1 MTFTVLDKEGE
12 TRARCGRLETRH
24 GSIQTPVFM
33 PVGTAGTVKTLS
45 PDELKEL
52 GVEIILGNA
61 YHLYLRPGHK
71 LIAELGGL
79 HRFISWDRPILT
91 DSGGYQVFSLARLCK
106 VTDQGAAFQSH
117 LDGSPHFFSPEF
129 DMEIQ
134 EALGADIIMTLDE
147 CLPYPSSPEATRA
160 ALDRTMEWAR
170 RCKQSHQRRDQTLFG
185 IVQGGFY
192 PELRREA
199 ALRLLDLGFEGYAL
213 GGLSVGET
221 PSMMREVVDQVVPL
235 LPEDRPRYLMGVGM
249 PEDLLEC
256 VVRGIDMFDCVI
268 PTRHARTG
276 WLFTSFGRVVIK
288 NAQYA
293 RDESPIDPACDCT
306 TCRRFSRA
314 YLRHLFMAQE
324 TLALRL
330 NTIHNLNYFIRLMEQ
345 LRQAIREKRLL
356 RYREEFY
363 RMRRDAG
370 RTDGSVGLT
379 KEE

>member
-1 MTFTVLDKEGE
+1 MGFTVLAKEGE
-12 TRARCGRLETRH
+12 TRARCGRLETPH

-45 PDELKEL
+45 PEELKRLE
-52 GVEIILGNA
+52 VEIILSNA
-61 YHLYLRPGHK
+61 YHLYLRPGHQ

-91 DSGGYQVFSLARLCK
+91 DSGGYQVFSLAELCK
-106 VTDQGAAFQSH
+106 VTEEGATFQSH
-117 LDGSPHFFSPEF
+117 LDGSLHFFSPEF
-129 DMEIQ
+129 VIEVQ
-134 EALGADIIMTLDE
+134 EALGADIIMALDE
-147 CLPYPSSPEATRA
+147 CLPYPSSREATRE
-160 ALDRTMEWAR
+160 ALDRTIQWAR
-170 RCKQSHQRRDQTLFG
+170 RSQQAHRRRDQILFA

-199 ALRLLDLGFEGYAL
+199 TLRLLELGFEGYAL

-221 PSMMREVVDQVVPL
+221 SAMMREVVDQVVPL
-235 LPEDRPRYLMGVGM
+235 LPEEKPRYLMGVGM

-276 WLFTSFGRVVIK
+276 WLFTTFGRVVIK

-306 TCRRFSRA
+306 TCRHFSRA

-330 NTIHNLNYFIRLMEQ
+330 NTIHNLHYYLRLMEQ
-345 LRQAIREKRLL
+345 IRQAIREGRLTQ
-356 RYREEFY
+356 YREEFY
-363 RMRRDAG
+363 RMRCEA
-370 RTDGSVGLT
+370 
-379 KEE
+379 

>member
-1 MTFTVLDKEGE
+1 MTFTIQEREGE

-33 PVGTAGTVKTLS
+33 PVGTAGTVKTLT
-45 PDELKEL
+45 PDELQSL

-71 LIAELGGL
+71 LIEEMGGL

-91 DSGGYQVFSLARLCK
+91 DSGGYQVFSLAELCK
-106 VTDQGAAFQSH
+106 VTDGGAAFQSH
-117 LDGSPHFFSPEF
+117 LDGSFHFFSPESVI
-129 DMEIQ
+129 EIQ

-147 CLPYPSSPEATRA
+147 CLPYPSSLEATRA
-160 ALDRTMEWAR
+160 ALDRTIQWAR
-170 RCKQSHQRRDQTLFG
+170 RCRQAHKRPDQILFG
-185 IVQGGFY
+185 IIQGGFY

-199 ALRLLDLGFEGYAL
+199 TLRMIELEFEGYAL

-221 PSMMREVVDQVVPL
+221 QPMMLEVVDQVVPL
-235 LPEDRPRYLMGVGM
+235 LPEGRPRYLMGVGM

-256 VVRGIDMFDCVI
+256 VLRGIDMFDCVI

-293 RDESPIDPACDCT
+293 KDDAPIDPACDCY
-306 TCRRFSRA
+306 TCRHFSRA
-314 YLRHLFMAQE
+314 YLRHLFMARE
-324 TLALRL
+324 ILGLRL
-330 NTIHNLNYFIRLMEQ
+330 STIHNLHYYLRLME
-345 LRQAIREKRLL
+345 AIRLAICEGRLMQ
-356 RYREEFY
+356 YRDEFY
-363 RMRRDAG
+363 RMRC
-370 RTDGSVGLT
+370 
-379 KEE
+379 EI

>member
-1 MTFTVLDKEGE
+1 MSFTVLAKEGE

-45 PDELKEL
+45 PEELKAL

-61 YHLYLRPGHK
+61 YHLYLRPGHQ

-91 DSGGYQVFSLARLCK
+91 DSGGYQVFSLAELCK
-106 VTDQGAAFQSH
+106 VTEEGATFQSH
-117 LDGSPHFFSPEF
+117 LDGSLHFFSPEF
-129 DMEIQ
+129 VIEIQ
-134 EALGADIIMTLDE
+134 EALGADIIMVLDE
-147 CLPYPSSPEATRA
+147 CLPYPSSLEATRD
-160 ALDRTMEWAR
+160 ALDRTIQWAR
-170 RCKQSHQRRDQTLFG
+170 RSKEAHRRRDQILFG

-199 ALRLLDLGFEGYAL
+199 TQRLLDVGFEGYAL

-221 PSMMREVVDQVVPL
+221 PAMMREVVDQVVPL
-235 LPEDRPRYLMGVGM
+235 LPEERPRYLMGVGM

-256 VVRGIDMFDCVI
+256 VMRGIDMFDCVI

-306 TCRRFSRA
+306 TCRQFSRA

-330 NTIHNLNYFIRLMEQ
+330 NTIHNLHYYLRLMEQ
-345 LRQAIREKRLL
+345 IRQAIREGRLMQ
-356 RYREEFY
+356 YREEFY
-363 RMRRDAG
+363 RMRCEA
-370 RTDGSVGLT
+370 
-379 KEE
+379 

>member
-1 MTFTVLDKEGE
+1 MSFTVLAKEGE
-12 TRARCGRLETRH
+12 TRARRGRLETPH

-45 PDELKEL
+45 PEELKALE
-52 GVEIILGNA
+52 VEIILSNA
-61 YHLYLRPGHK
+61 YHLYLRPGHQ

-91 DSGGYQVFSLARLCK
+91 DSGGYQVFSLAELCK
-106 VTDQGAAFQSH
+106 VTEEGATFQSH
-117 LDGSPHFFSPEF
+117 LDGSLHFFSPEF
-129 DMEIQ
+129 VIEIQ

-147 CLPYPSSPEATRA
+147 CLPYPSSREATRE
-160 ALDRTMEWAR
+160 ALDRTIQWAR
-170 RCKQSHQRRDQTLFG
+170 RSKEAHQRRDQILFG

-199 ALRLLDLGFEGYAL
+199 ALRLLELGFEGYAL

-221 PSMMREVVDQVVPL
+221 PAMLREVVDQVVPL
-235 LPEDRPRYLMGVGM
+235 LPEERPRYLMGVGM

-256 VVRGIDMFDCVI
+256 VIRGIDMFDCVI

-276 WLFTSFGRVVIK
+276 WLFTTFGRVVIK

-306 TCRRFSRA
+306 TCRHFSRA

-330 NTIHNLNYFIRLMEQ
+330 NTIHNLHYYLRLMEQ
-345 LRQAIREKRLL
+345 IRQAIREGRLMQ
-356 RYREEFY
+356 YREEFY
-363 RMRRDAG
+363 RMRCEA
-370 RTDGSVGLT
+370 
-379 KEE
+379 

>member
-1 MTFTVLDKEGE
+1 MSFTVLAKEGE

-45 PDELKEL
+45 PEELKAL

-61 YHLYLRPGHK
+61 YHLYLRPGHQ

-91 DSGGYQVFSLARLCK
+91 DSGGYQVFSLAELCK
-106 VTDQGAAFQSH
+106 VTEEGATFQSH
-117 LDGSPHFFSPEF
+117 LDGSLHFFSPEF
-129 DMEIQ
+129 VIEIQ
-134 EALGADIIMTLDE
+134 EALGADIIMVLDE
-147 CLPYPSSPEATRA
+147 CLPYPSSLEATRD
-160 ALDRTMEWAR
+160 ALDRTIQWAR
-170 RCKQSHQRRDQTLFG
+170 RSKQAHRRRDQILFG

-199 ALRLLDLGFEGYAL
+199 TQRLLEVGFEGYAL

-221 PSMMREVVDQVVPL
+221 PAMMREVVDQVVPL
-235 LPEDRPRYLMGVGM
+235 LPEERPRYLMGVGM

-256 VVRGIDMFDCVI
+256 AMRGIDMFDCVI

-306 TCRRFSRA
+306 TCRQFSRA

-330 NTIHNLNYFIRLMEQ
+330 NTIHNLHYYLRLMEQ
-345 LRQAIREKRLL
+345 IRQAIREGRLMQ
-356 RYREEFY
+356 YREEFY
-363 RMRRDAG
+363 RMRCEA
-370 RTDGSVGLT
+370 
-379 KEE
+379 

>member
-1 MTFTVLDKEGE
+1 MSFTVLAKEGE
-12 TRARCGRLETRH
+12 TRARCGRLETPH

-45 PDELKEL
+45 PEELKAL
-52 GVEIILGNA
+52 GVEIILSNA
-61 YHLYLRPGHK
+61 YHLYLRPGHQ

-91 DSGGYQVFSLARLCK
+91 DSGGYQVFSLAELCK
-106 VTDQGAAFQSH
+106 VTEEGATFQSH
-117 LDGSPHFFSPEF
+117 LDGSLHFFSPEF
-129 DMEIQ
+129 VIEIQ

-147 CLPYPSSPEATRA
+147 CLPYPSSREATRE
-160 ALDRTMEWAR
+160 ALDRTIQWAR
-170 RCKQSHQRRDQTLFG
+170 RSKEAHQRRDQILFG

-199 ALRLLDLGFEGYAL
+199 TLRLLELGFEGYAL

-221 PSMMREVVDQVVPL
+221 PAMLREVVDQVVPL
-235 LPEDRPRYLMGVGM
+235 LPEERPRYLMGVGM

-256 VVRGIDMFDCVI
+256 VIRGIDMFDCVI

-276 WLFTSFGRVVIK
+276 WLFTTFGRVVIK

-306 TCRRFSRA
+306 TCRHFSRA

-330 NTIHNLNYFIRLMEQ
+330 NTIHNLHYYLRLMEQ
-345 LRQAIREKRLL
+345 IRQAIREGRLMQ
-356 RYREEFY
+356 YREEFY
-363 RMRRDAG
+363 RMRCEA
-370 RTDGSVGLT
+370 
-379 KEE
+379 

>member
-1 MTFTVLDKEGE
+1 MSFTVLAKEGE

-45 PDELKEL
+45 PEELKAL

-61 YHLYLRPGHK
+61 YHLYLRPGHQ

-91 DSGGYQVFSLARLCK
+91 DSGGYQVFSLAELCK
-106 VTDQGAAFQSH
+106 VTEEGATFQSH
-117 LDGSPHFFSPEF
+117 LDGSLHFFSPEF
-129 DMEIQ
+129 AIEIQ
-134 EALGADIIMTLDE
+134 EALGADIIMVLDE
-147 CLPYPSSPEATRA
+147 CLPYPSSLEATRD
-160 ALDRTMEWAR
+160 ALDRTIQWAR
-170 RCKQSHQRRDQTLFG
+170 RSKQAHRRRDQILFG

-199 ALRLLDLGFEGYAL
+199 TQRLLEVGFQGYAL

-221 PSMMREVVDQVVPL
+221 PAMMREVVDQVVPL
-235 LPEDRPRYLMGVGM
+235 LPEERPRYLMGVGM

-256 VVRGIDMFDCVI
+256 AMRGIDMFDCVI

-306 TCRRFSRA
+306 TCRQFSRA

-330 NTIHNLNYFIRLMEQ
+330 NTIHNLHYYLRLMEQ
-345 LRQAIREKRLL
+345 IRQAIREGRLMQ
-356 RYREEFY
+356 YREEFY
-363 RMRRDAG
+363 RMRCEA
-370 RTDGSVGLT
+370 
-379 KEE
+379 

>member
-1 MTFTVLDKEGE
+1 MSFTVLAKEGE
-12 TRARCGRLETRH
+12 TRARCGRLETPH

-45 PDELKEL
+45 PEELKAL

-61 YHLYLRPGHK
+61 YHLYLRPGHQ

-91 DSGGYQVFSLARLCK
+91 DSGGYQVFSLAELCK
-106 VTDQGAAFQSH
+106 VTEEGATFQSH
-117 LDGSPHFFSPEF
+117 LDGSLHFFSPEF
-129 DMEIQ
+129 VIEIQ
-134 EALGADIIMTLDE
+134 EALGADIIMVLDE
-147 CLPYPSSPEATRA
+147 CLPYPSSREATRD
-160 ALDRTMEWAR
+160 ALDRTIQWAR
-170 RCKQSHQRRDQTLFG
+170 RSRQAHRRRDQVLFG

-199 ALRLLDLGFEGYAL
+199 TQRLLEVGFEGYAL

-221 PSMMREVVDQVVPL
+221 PAMMREVVDQVVPL
-235 LPEDRPRYLMGVGM
+235 LPEERPRYLMGVGM

-256 VVRGIDMFDCVI
+256 VMRGVDMFDCVI

-293 RDESPIDPACDCT
+293 RDESPIDPACDCS
-306 TCRRFSRA
+306 TCRQFSRA
-314 YLRHLFMAQE
+314 YLRHLFMSQE

-330 NTIHNLNYFIRLMEQ
+330 NTIHNLHYYLRLMEQ
-345 LRQAIREKRLL
+345 IRQAIREGRLMQ
-356 RYREEFY
+356 YREEFY
-363 RMRRDAG
+363 RMRCEA
-370 RTDGSVGLT
+370 
-379 KEE
+379 

>member
-1 MTFTVLDKEGE
+1 MSFTVLAKEGE
-12 TRARCGRLETRH
+12 TRARCGRLETPH

-45 PDELKEL
+45 PEELKAL

-61 YHLYLRPGHK
+61 YHLYLRPGHQ

-91 DSGGYQVFSLARLCK
+91 DSGGYQVFSLAELCK
-106 VTDQGAAFQSH
+106 VTEEGATFQSH
-117 LDGSPHFFSPEF
+117 LDGSLHFFSPEF
-129 DMEIQ
+129 VIEIQ
-134 EALGADIIMTLDE
+134 EALGADIIMVLDE
-147 CLPYPSSPEATRA
+147 CLPYPSSREATRD
-160 ALDRTMEWAR
+160 ALDRTIQWAR
-170 RCKQSHQRRDQTLFG
+170 RSRQAHRRRDQVLFG

-199 ALRLLDLGFEGYAL
+199 TQRLLEVGFEGYAL

-221 PSMMREVVDQVVPL
+221 PAMMREVVDQVVPL
-235 LPEDRPRYLMGVGM
+235 LPEERPRYLMGVGM

-256 VVRGIDMFDCVI
+256 VMRGVDMFDCVI

-293 RDESPIDPACDCT
+293 RDESPIDPACDCS
-306 TCRRFSRA
+306 TCRQFSRA
-314 YLRHLFMAQE
+314 YLRHLFMSQE

-330 NTIHNLNYFIRLMEQ
+330 NTIHNLHYYLRLMEQ
-345 LRQAIREKRLL
+345 IRQAIREGRLIQ
-356 RYREEFY
+356 YREEFY
-363 RMRRDAG
+363 RMRCEA
-370 RTDGSVGLT
+370 
-379 KEE
+379 